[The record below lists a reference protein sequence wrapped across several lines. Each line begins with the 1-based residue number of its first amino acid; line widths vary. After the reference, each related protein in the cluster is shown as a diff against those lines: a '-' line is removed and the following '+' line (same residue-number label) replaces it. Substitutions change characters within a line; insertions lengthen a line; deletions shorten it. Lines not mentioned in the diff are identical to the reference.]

1 MGLLDFSQPLLGQ
14 TVSGLLAPPQQNW
27 MDALRV
33 ISAGLRDAGAYIQ
46 HQPQAADN
54 VAALARQH
62 SASVLAGLPPMITA
76 ALLLHAAQQRRAPQP
91 PNSTAPQPEQLPTV
105 TTPP

>member
-1 MGLLDFSQPLLGQ
+1 MGVLDFSRPLLGEP
-14 TVSGLLAPPQQNW
+14 VSELLAPPQQNW

-33 ISAGLRDAGAYIQ
+33 ISAGLRDAGAYMQ

-62 SASVLAGLPPMITA
+62 SSSMLAGLPPMITA
-76 ALLLHAAQQRRAPQP
+76 ALLLHAAQQRRIPPANSAPP
-91 PNSTAPQPEQLPTV
+91 KSDELPTL